1 VTATNTVDATKIGKH
16 ELRAVVAPE
25 ARPIEQPGVTIGTRD
40 YQAWVNADG
49 SIETGIWECDTGTFR
64 SRFEHHGELILI
76 LAGEMICTPDGGETF
91 TLTEGDACTFP
102 RGWSGEWNVTRSIRK
117 LYAVW
122 TNES

>member
-1 VTATNTVDATKIGKH
+1 MTVTTRLAATKIGKH
-16 ELRAVVAPE
+16 ELTAVVAPE
-25 ARPIEQPGVTIGTRD
+25 AKPISQSGLSIGTRD
-40 YQAWVNADG
+40 YQSWVNTDG
-49 SIETGIWECDTGTFR
+49 SIETGIWECDAGMFR

-76 LAGEMICTPDGGETF
+76 LAGEMICTPDGGEPF

-102 RGWSGEWNVTRSIRK
+102 RGWSGEWSVLRPIRK